1 MQLVWCR
8 ITSGRRPKFFRVGGL
23 TGPPALAVQVPRTC
37 TQMEHAGFEPAS
49 WLFPMGVKANRNQNV
64 PLVEK
69 SPA

>member
-1 MQLVWCR
+1 MDKVTNPVRLV
-8 ITSGRRPKFFRVGGL
+8 ISNVYVPTSRCPDGHV
-23 TGPPALAVQVPRTC
+23 V
-37 TQMEHAGFEPAS
+37 EHAGFEPAS